1 MVLPKYRV
9 VYRGLKDIR
18 LPEEFVKEDAFRVRG
33 GLELG
38 LMSTTEDQE
47 VAIDYSESEM
57 PTVFEI
63 MVGAVDRGAP
73 LKWVSQYPKEEEILL
88 PPRSFLEVAG
98 ETRTQT
104 WPNGKVTRVVVLSVN
119 ANQTCGT
126 IEDMLGSRRRLH
138 VAMLENYALE
148 IKGRLEAKLDS
159 EVDARALDCLPTWN
173 LGFAQGKGEGAFESP
188 YM

>member
-1 MVLPKYRV
+1 MVLPKDRV

-18 LPEEFVKEDAFRVRG
+18 LPEEFLKKDAFEVRG

-47 VAIDYSESEM
+47 VAIHYAESKM

-63 MVGAVDRGAP
+63 RVGAVDRGAP
-73 LKWVSQYPKEEEILL
+73 LKWVSQYPGEEEILL
-88 PPRSFLEVAG
+88 PPRSFLEVTG

-104 WPNGKVTRVVVLSVN
+104 WSSGKTTRVVVLSVN

-126 IEDMLGSRRRLH
+126 IEDMLGSP
-138 VAMLENYALE
+138 
-148 IKGRLEAKLDS
+148 KL
-159 EVDARALDCLPTWN
+159 
-173 LGFAQGKGEGAFESP
+173 
-188 YM
+188 